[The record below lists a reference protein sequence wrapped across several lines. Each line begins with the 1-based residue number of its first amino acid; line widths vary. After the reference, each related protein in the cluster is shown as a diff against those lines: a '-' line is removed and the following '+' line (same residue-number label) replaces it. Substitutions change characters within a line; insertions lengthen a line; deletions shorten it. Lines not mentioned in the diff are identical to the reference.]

1 MPFFLKKHTVV
12 PIVLGLIF
20 TVSVPNASYGD
31 TQSHYS
37 TNTTGM
43 LGLNTIPSARM
54 DEVGTMRAGV
64 SHLDPYI
71 HGYLGFQITPSFYL
85 NFRQTGEVSS
95 LKDAATRVYPGM
107 DVKLRLKEENKVW
120 PEISL
125 GMNSAFGHKK
135 MASEYLTLSKRYKD
149 FDFTGGVAW
158 GRLGSAGHLKN
169 PFRVLSSH
177 FDNDRNALSED
188 PNGIDNWF
196 TGEDIGFFGGVEY
209 FTPID
214 GLSLKAEY
222 GADEYSPETNAFDY
236 NAPAPWSIG
245 VNYQPWD
252 WIDVSAA
259 VIGGDKAM
267 VRLSFQEQLPDWWG
281 KSSEKDQPEDL
292 NKQAATF
299 FDKDRFIE
307 DSKTQKFFLKPQFDD
322 QDDMTSSIA
331 RLDLTPYR
339 GTAKQV
345 GRAAR
350 LMENTVPNETGEVTL
365 ALHHKGLRGPDI
377 KIIRRDLQRAIWDNQ
392 GSPEEIW
399 HDTKVQTDD
408 LIDVKT
414 SAAIKPL
421 DFRFIL
427 NTELSLSEDDV
438 GPIYRTAAIVETEQE
453 WSFGILSGFAGRLNI
468 QDNLED
474 MEFIRGLGNLIN
486 GSNNLRARSN
496 AESFSAQSFA
506 IEHSYLSWL
515 HSVST
520 NTHFAL
526 TAGLLEEM
534 YGGIGGEILYRPFG
548 KRYALGADIWRVASR
563 NPFSTLGMDLY
574 DDNRTTGH
582 LNFWYELPDQK
593 STLFANVGQYLG
605 TDFGATLG
613 METIFNNGA
622 KLKAFVTGS
631 DQKEISIFGGET
643 QVHAG
648 LNLSFPLGNIPY
660 MPDGSEI
667 RTSIQPIARDTGQK
681 LNKPVD
687 LYDVTEPVSYRAIS
701 QSWPDLLK

>member
-1 MPFFLKKHTVV
+1 MIFITSFSH
-12 PIVLGLIF
+12 IVYGQ
-20 TVSVPNASYGD
+20 TQKSY
-31 TQSHYS
+31 SA
-37 TNTTGM
+37 NTTGM
-43 LGLNTIPSARM
+43 LGLNTIPSARI
-54 DEVGTMRAGV
+54 DEDGTMRAGV

-95 LKDAATRVYPGM
+95 IKDPATRVYPGM
-107 DVKLRLKEENKVW
+107 DVKLRLKEENKTW

-135 MASEYLTLSKRYKD
+135 MASEYLAFSKRYKD

-158 GRLGSAGHLKN
+158 GRLGSAAHLTN
-169 PFRVLSSH
+169 PLRAVSSH
-177 FDNDRNALSED
+177 FDKDRDFLSED
-188 PNGIDNWF
+188 PNDIDNWF
-196 TGEDIGFFGGVEY
+196 TGEEIDFFGGIEY
-209 FTPID
+209 FTPIN

-222 GADEYSPETNAFDY
+222 GADEYAPETASFDY
-236 NAPAPWSIG
+236 NAPAPWSLG
-245 VNYQPWD
+245 LNYQPWSWVD
-252 WIDVSAA
+252 ISAA
-259 VIGGDKAM
+259 IIGGEKVMA
-267 VRLSFQEQLPDWWG
+267 RFSFQEQLPDWWG
-281 KSSEKDQPEDL
+281 SSSGKDQPQNLDKE
-292 NKQAATF
+292 AATF
-299 FDKDRFIE
+299 FDTERFKA
-307 DSKTQKFFLKPQFDD
+307 DSKTLKFYLKPQFENEEDD
-322 QDDMTSSIA
+322 FSSSA

-339 GTAKQV
+339 GAAKQI

-350 LMENTVPNETGEVTL
+350 LMEKTVPNDTGEVTL

-399 HDTKVQTDD
+399 HDTEIKTDD
-408 LIDVKT
+408 LIDIKT
-414 SAAIKPL
+414 SPAIKPL

-438 GPIYRTAAIVETEQE
+438 GPIYRTAAIVETQQE
-453 WSFGILSGFAGRLNI
+453 WPFGILSGFAGRLNI
-468 QDNLED
+468 KDNLED

-486 GSNNLRARSN
+486 NSNNLRARSN

-506 IEHSYLSWL
+506 LEHSYLSWL
-515 HSVST
+515 HSVNTS
-520 NTHFAL
+520 THFAL
-526 TAGLLEEM
+526 TAGLLEKM
-534 YGGIGGEILYRPFG
+534 YGGVGGEIIYRPFG

-593 STLFANVGQYLG
+593 STLFANIGQYLG

-613 METIFNNGA
+613 METQFDNGA

-631 DQKEISIFGGET
+631 DQKEISIFGGES
-643 QVHAG
+643 QFHAG
-648 LNLSFPLGNIPY
+648 LNLTFPLGNIPY
-660 MPDGSEI
+660 IPDGSEI

-687 LYDVTEPVSYRAIS
+687 LYNITEPMSYRAIS